1 MELKTVLVIL
11 LFFSIC
17 FMLML
22 GFPVAFTLAGVSLIF
37 GLIAMFVFDI
47 SMATAMNGFP
57 QQILAIEQSD
67 VLIAVPLFVFMGV
80 MLERSKVAEELL
92 DNMGRAFGPLRGG
105 LAISVCVVGAL
116 LAASTGIIG
125 ATVVTMGL
133 LSLPTMIR
141 RGYSKQLACGTI
153 SASGTLGQIIPPSIV
168 LVLLGDQLS
177 TAYQR
182 AQLAMGNFSPD
193 TVSVND
199 LFAGALFPG
208 LVLVGM
214 YIVYIVIVAIVNPK
228 AAPPI
233 PSEYETGDRWGT
245 LSGMLGL
252 VALIAIGFVALGY
265 FDVISYGFAIFSILF
280 FTALLFGFRID
291 HTHMKAPLIGI
302 AAYIGIVIL
311 DLVLEKSV
319 GGNWLIVYFLL
330 ACAAMYGVF
339 ANAWREP
346 FWRDILSSL
355 IPPLVLII
363 AVLGSILTG
372 LASPTE
378 AAAVGAVGSIM
389 LAGYRI
395 DPKRSLPIIVGGIS
409 LVALLI
415 LTVKFDLRMQRNEI
429 ATGEWIAIIAALILT
444 VGLIWGIVVGVQRT
458 ASHCI
463 GKAGEVLRDAN
474 RERAWF
480 GRVILFILFGVGLF
494 ALTRQKWEIGSTAID
509 HRWVVAIIL
518 SIGIVWALWAQL
530 KGKAKN
536 EVKGDSILQDVV
548 IQTMNISAMVFV
560 ILIGARMFAL
570 VFRDFGG
577 DLLVEEFLKNL
588 PGGAVGAVLLVM
600 VVMFLMG
607 FILDFLEIVFIVV
620 PIVAPILLQMS
631 FGDNSISPVWLGV
644 MMAVNLQTS
653 YLTPPFG
660 FALFYL
666 RGVAPEE
673 VKTTD
678 IYRGIIPFVGIQLLA
693 LVVLW
698 FLPGLATWLPQVIY
712 GK

>member
-17 FMLML
+17 GMLML

-37 GLIAMFVFDI
+37 ALIAMFVFDI

-116 LAASTGIIG
+116 LAASTGIVG

-208 LVLVGM
+208 LLLVGM
-214 YIVYIVIVAIVNPK
+214 YILYIVVVAIVNPK
-228 AAPPI
+228 AAPAI
-233 PSEYETGDRWGT
+233 PSDYKTGDRWGSPLGILAIT
-245 LSGMLGL
+245 VAFALGFLLLTFLGL
-252 VALIAIGFVALGY
+252 IGQ
-265 FDVISYGFAIFSILF
+265 GFAVFSIIF
-280 FTALLFGFRID
+280 FAALLFGFRID
-291 HTHMKAPLIGI
+291 HTHIKAPIIGLLAYVGI
-302 AAYIGIVIL
+302 AIL
-311 DLVLEKSV
+311 ALGVEASIA
-319 GGNWLIVYFLL
+319 GNWLIVYFLL
-330 ACAAMYGVF
+330 VCAAVYGVF

-378 AAAVGAVGSIM
+378 AAAVGAVGAMM

-395 DPKRSLPIIVGGIS
+395 NPRKSAPIVIGGIS

-415 LTVKFDLRMQRNEI
+415 LTAKFDLRMQRNEI
-429 ATGEWIAIIAALILT
+429 AAWEWAAIIAALVFT
-444 VGLIWGIVVGVQRT
+444 AGLIWGIVVSVQRT
-458 ASHCI
+458 ASYCI
-463 GKAGEVLRDAN
+463 SELGKVEVDRR
-474 RERAWF
+474 REGGWVGRGIMMLMF
-480 GRVILFILFGVGLF
+480 GLGVV
-494 ALTRQKWEIGSTAID
+494 ALTRQKWDLGAFVIDQRVILALLFGIGLI
-509 HRWVVAIIL
+509 
-518 SIGIVWALWAQL
+518 WALWAQTV
-530 KGKAKN
+530 GKKKN
-536 EVKGDSILQDVV
+536 EKKEDSILQDVV

-577 DLLVEEFLKNL
+577 DLIVEEFLENL

-600 VVMFLMG
+600 IVMFLMG

-631 FGDNSISPVWLGV
+631 FGDTSINPVWLGV

-698 FLPGLATWLPQVIY
+698 FLPELATWLPEVIY
-712 GK
+712 GN